1 MSEILKEVHGTKS
14 EKLKIE
20 KLLQK
25 ADELG
30 VVVTTENCG
39 NLKDASNV
47 IYVIT
52 LMIWVEFKK
61 KFIHY
66 VEKNN
71 LDFDREDFCIDFKGL
86 RYEHYVVTYKK
97 DIFDLDRFVEEISDG
112 NEEPVLKE
120 MSEYLGLAH
129 K

>member
-1 MSEILKEVHGTKS
+1 MNDILKEVHGNKS

-52 LMIWVEFKK
+52 LMIWVAFKK
-61 KFIHY
+61 KLIHY

-71 LDFDREDFCIDFKGL
+71 FDFDREDFCIDFKGL
-86 RYEHYVVTYKK
+86 RHEHHVVTYKK
-97 DIFDLDRFVEEISDG
+97 DIFDLDRFVEEISET
-112 NEEPVLKE
+112 NEEQVFKE
-120 MSEYLGLAH
+120 VSEYLGLTS

>member
-1 MSEILKEVHGTKS
+1 MNNILKEVHGAKN

-25 ADELG
+25 ADKLG

-39 NLKDASNV
+39 NLKDVSNV

-86 RYEHYVVTYKK
+86 RHEHYVVTYKN
-97 DIFDLDRFVEEISDG
+97 DIFDIDRFVEEISDG
-112 NEEPVLKE
+112 NNEQVFKE
-120 MSEYLGLAH
+120 MSEYLGL
-129 K
+129 KQK

>member
-1 MSEILKEVHGTKS
+1 MSDILKEVRGTKS
-14 EKLKIE
+14 EKQKIE

-25 ADELG
+25 ASDLG

-39 NLKDASNV
+39 NLKDSCNV

-66 VEKNN
+66 VEKNSI
-71 LDFDREDFCIDFKGL
+71 DFDREDFCIDFKGL
-86 RYEHYVVTYKK
+86 RHEHYVVTYKN
-97 DIFDLDRFVEEISDG
+97 DIFDLDRFVDELSDG
-112 NEEPVLKE
+112 NEERVFEE
-120 MSEYLGLAH
+120 MSDYLGL
-129 K
+129 KQK

>member
-1 MSEILKEVHGTKS
+1 MNDVLKEVQGTKS
-14 EKLKIE
+14 EKQKIG

-30 VVVTTENCG
+30 MVVTTENCG
-39 NLKDASNV
+39 NLKDANNV

-66 VEKNN
+66 IEKNN

-86 RYEHYVVTYKK
+86 RHEHFVVTHKRN
-97 DIFDLDRFVEEISDG
+97 IFDLDRFVDGISEL
-112 NEEPVLKE
+112 NEEHVFKE
-120 MSEYLGLAH
+120 MSWYLGI
-129 K
+129 KEK

>member
-1 MSEILKEVHGTKS
+1 MSDILKEVRGTKS
-14 EKLKIE
+14 EKQKIE

-25 ADELG
+25 ASDLG

-39 NLKDASNV
+39 NLKDSYNV

-66 VEKNN
+66 VEKNSI
-71 LDFDREDFCIDFKGL
+71 DFDREDFCIDFKGL
-86 RYEHYVVTYKK
+86 RHEHYVVTYKN
-97 DIFDLDRFVEEISDG
+97 DIFDLDRFVDELSDG
-112 NEEPVLKE
+112 NEERVFEE
-120 MSEYLGLAH
+120 MSDYLGL
-129 K
+129 KQK